1 MYIKKMSYISCQ
13 TTFDL
18 SFFDKKSLDYN
29 SVFVNAIEPDY
40 GDTIPKGLLRRM
52 GKGVRM
58 GIGSGMHLIQNCELI
73 SGIIIGTANGG
84 LEDCVKFLNQIV
96 DFQEG
101 TLTPTNFVQSTPNAL
116 AANLAMMTQNSCY
129 NSTHVNTGLAFES
142 AIMDALLTLN
152 EVDGDILLGSTEE
165 VTPANVNIDKLKGW
179 VVDSDTKLSALIHK
193 HQAGSVIGE
202 GAGMF
207 VVSKD
212 NTDALAKLIDIL
224 TITTEDF
231 SKIGPIV
238 DDFLKNNHIDIHN
251 LAFVVGRNGHG
262 KHNDNYDEFEKIF
275 VKDQPLFSFKNI
287 CGEFPTSISFA
298 LWLSVNIL
306 NNTISK
312 DSVIR
317 NENKVSSVKAILIY
331 NQTFNNQH
339 SFLLL
344 KRTL

>member
-18 SFFDKKSLDYN
+18 SFFDKDSIDYD
-29 SVFVNAIEPDY
+29 SIFVNAIEPDY
-40 GDTIPKGLLRRM
+40 GNTIPKGLLRRM

-58 GIGSGMHLIQNCELI
+58 GIGSGMQLIQNCELI

-129 NSTHVNTGLAFES
+129 NTTHVNSGLAFES

-165 VTPANVNIDKLKGW
+165 VTQANVNIDKLKGW
-179 VVDSDTKLSALIHK
+179 VVDSETKLSELIHK
-193 HQAGSVIGE
+193 HQAGSVISE

-207 VVSKD
+207 VVSQD
-212 NTDALAKLIDIL
+212 NTDALAKLVDVL

-231 SKIGPIV
+231 LKIGSIL
-238 DDFLKNNHIDIHN
+238 DDFLKEHRIDNHD
-251 LAFVVGRNGHG
+251 LAFVLGRNGHG
-262 KHNDNYDEFEKIF
+262 EHNNNYDEFEKRF
-275 VKDQPLFSFKNI
+275 VRDQPLFSYKNL

-298 LWLSVNIL
+298 LWLSINIL
-306 NNTISK
+306 NNSISNE
-312 DSVIR
+312 SIIR
-317 NENKVSSVKAILIY
+317 NVNKVSCVKAILIY

-344 KRTL
+344 KRIL